1 MRLMVLGAGTV
12 GRHIASAASGLA
24 PFTEVIVAD
33 RDAERAAKVAEPLGL
48 QSTALDA
55 GDTAA
60 LVAAMREVDAVV
72 SAIGPSTRFGLPTLR
87 AAIEAKRLY
96 AEIGDDPH
104 PTLAMLALDEE
115 ARARGVRALLGLGA
129 SPGVSNMLAVEA
141 GSRLDRVDRIVT
153 GWGWGGVADDGDDAL
168 SEGVTAALEHWVEQ
182 ASGAIPVLRDGAV
195 TETAPLAK
203 VLVDYPGIG
212 RVTTRSIGHPEPV
225 TLARR
230 FPGLRHSVNVMD
242 FPSYVF
248 ACLERARSAVDRGA
262 APRDGASLLLKLFD
276 VDGDAGIFSRQAL
289 SYAWNT
295 TRDRIANKK
304 HLPSLWALAEGERG
318 GEARRVAVSLAGAIP
333 GGMGAMTG
341 VPAAIATAM
350 LALGETSGGAGVQT
364 VDTALKPD
372 AFFRRLHPFLRTLAG
387 STPPR
392 PFLVAEA

>member
-60 LVAAMREVDAVV
+60 LVAAMREVDVVV

-115 ARARGVRALLGLGA
+115 ARASGVRVLLGLGA

-153 GWGWGGVADDGDDAL
+153 GWGWGGMADDGDDAL
-168 SEGVTAALEHWVEQ
+168 SDGVTAALEHWVEQ

-212 RVTTRSIGHPEPV
+212 RVTTRSIGHPETGHAGSPV
-225 TLARR
+225 SRTPPQRQR
-230 FPGLRHSVNVMD
+230 DGLSLLRLRLS
-242 FPSYVF
+242 
-248 ACLERARSAVDRGA
+248 RARPERRRWRA

-276 VDGDAGIFSRQAL
+276 ADGRVRAG
-289 SYAWNT
+289 
-295 TRDRIANKK
+295 
-304 HLPSLWALAEGERG
+304 P
-318 GEARRVAVSLAGAIP
+318 
-333 GGMGAMTG
+333 
-341 VPAAIATAM
+341 
-350 LALGETSGGAGVQT
+350 
-364 VDTALKPD
+364 
-372 AFFRRLHPFLRTLAG
+372 
-387 STPPR
+387 
-392 PFLVAEA
+392 